1 MQTFRVEIGP
11 AAHPVLVG
19 AGILGQ
25 LGTLARDAG
34 ITSNRVVLVTDS
46 TVERYYASPA
56 LDALRKANFSPE
68 QIVVPAGE
76 SSKSFA
82 VLQTVYDRMSSLDRG
97 GAVFALGGGVVGD
110 LAGFAAASYLRGIA
124 VIQVPTSLVAQVD
137 SSLGGKTGIN
147 HPQAKNLIGAF
158 HQPRAIIADV
168 DTLRTLP
175 DREFREGLA
184 EVIKYGAIMD
194 APLVADLERDL
205 ETILKRDSAI
215 LESMVARSLRHKAA
229 VVAADERESGL
240 RKTLNFGHTVGH
252 ALEASAGYGRYLHGE
267 AVAIGMMV
275 AARLSERFAGLSADE
290 SSRLVRLIKQAGLPT
305 EMPPN
310 AVTPEFTAALRLDKK
325 RVQNAVEFVLLEK
338 LGKSLTRRL
347 EFEQVLSA
355 LSD

>member
-1 MQTFRVEIGP
+1 MQTFRVEIEP
-11 AAHPVLVG
+11 AAHPVYVG
-19 AGILGQ
+19 GGILNQ

-46 TVERYYASPA
+46 TVERHYASPA

-338 LGKSLTRRL
+338 LGKSVTRRL